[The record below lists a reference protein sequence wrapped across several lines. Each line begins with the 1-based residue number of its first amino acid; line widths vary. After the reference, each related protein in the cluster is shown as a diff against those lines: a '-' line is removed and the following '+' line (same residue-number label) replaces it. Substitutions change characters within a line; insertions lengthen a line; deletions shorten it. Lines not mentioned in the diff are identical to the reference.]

1 MFRRACLL
9 LKATSQGN
17 LFVMIS
23 VLTNDNFDSTVTQA
37 PGVHAVR
44 FSAEWC
50 GPCRTMAPV
59 FKDVAKELSP
69 TVQFAELNI
78 DHAPEL
84 AARFG
89 VQSIPTVLLF
99 KDGKVVDQLVGVA
112 GKPAV
117 IQFINRQLS

>member
-1 MFRRACLL
+1 
-9 LKATSQGN
+9 
-17 LFVMIS
+17 MIS

-37 PGVHAVR
+37 AGVHAVR
-44 FSAEWC
+44 FWAEWC

-59 FKDVAKELSP
+59 FKEVAKELAP
-69 TVQFAELNI
+69 TAQFSELNI

-99 KDGKVVDQLVGVA
+99 KDSKVVDQLIGA
-112 GKPAV
+112 TGKLKM
-117 IQFINRQLS
+117 IQFINEQLS